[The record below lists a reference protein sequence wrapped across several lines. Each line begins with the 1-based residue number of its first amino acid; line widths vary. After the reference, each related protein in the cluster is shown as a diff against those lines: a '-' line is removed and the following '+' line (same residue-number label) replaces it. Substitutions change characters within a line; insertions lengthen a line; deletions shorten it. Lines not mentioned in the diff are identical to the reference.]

1 MKLKRF
7 RVQMY
12 KCVLDSGW
20 IEMSNLTVLVGKN
33 EAGKTSL
40 LRALHKFNP
49 FEPESYS
56 IPREWP
62 RGQRGERSDSQVVC
76 SVEFELSPQEISD
89 LKHIVAPGC
98 DLSRLVVTRDYAG
111 RFDVQFP
118 KSVFAE

>member
-76 SVEFELSPQEISD
+76 SAEFELNNQELTD
-89 LKHIVAPGC
+89 LKQITNGKFDSRNLIV
-98 DLSRLVVTRDYAG
+98 SKDYA
-111 RFDVQFP
+111 
-118 KSVFAE
+118 